1 VKVSG
6 HETDEARWEVVRR
19 EPPANLRPYLLHTI
33 EGWEQARGPASLM
46 REVPFPGVPVII
58 GLDASWEVADPGR
71 SGFERRDTFVAG
83 MHAAPTLV
91 RGPSVWACIELR
103 LTPLGARRVLGL
115 PMHELTN
122 QTVGLEDVLPGA
134 RELTARLQ
142 ETDSWAQRFDLVE
155 GLLAHRLADSLAP
168 APEVEWSWQRL
179 RRTGGRASIGALA
192 AELGWSHRRL
202 IARFREQIGLAP
214 KTAARVLRFD
224 RAVAAL
230 GSAEAESLAEIAF
243 DCGYFDQA
251 HLNRDFRELAGT
263 TPSAFLGSKRDSGGV
278 AA

>member
-1 VKVSG
+1 MEVNR
-6 HETDEARWEVVRR
+6 HESDEARWEVVRR
-19 EPPANLRPYLLHTI
+19 EPPAALRPYLLRTL

-46 REVPFPGVPVII
+46 REVPFPGVPVIM
-58 GLDASWEVADPGR
+58 GLDASWEVADPGT
-71 SGFERRDTFVAG
+71 SGLERLDTFVAG

-134 RELTARLQ
+134 PELTARLHD
-142 ETDSWAQRFDLVE
+142 TTSWTQRFDLVE
-155 GLLAHRLADSLAP
+155 AFLAHRLAESLP
-168 APEVEWSWQRL
+168 PSREVEWSWHRL
-179 RRTGGRASIGALA
+179 RRTGGRASIA
-192 AELGWSHRRL
+192 AIATELGWSHRRL
-202 IARFREQIGLAP
+202 IARFRDQIGLAP
-214 KTAARVLRFD
+214 KTAARMLRFD

-230 GSAEAESLAEIAF
+230 GSDGADSLAEIAF
-243 DCGYFDQA
+243 DCGYFDQS
-251 HLNRDFRELAGT
+251 HLNRDFKELAGT